1 MVGQLTGIFACVF
14 IFVTFH
20 MALIPEFL
28 RRELLLNFE
37 LTDVAPHAEIA
48 PPDHFPEVRLFTPN
62 SNAVW
67 LLTELNPETNVA
79 FGLCDLGTGNPELGY
94 VSLDELE
101 KLAGTGGIEIEV
113 DLLFDTKLTLSEH
126 AEKAKALGRIEV

>member
-1 MVGQLTGIFACVF
+1 
-14 IFVTFH
+14 

-28 RRELLLNFE
+28 LRELLLNFE
-37 LTDVAPHAEIA
+37 ITDVAPHAELA

-62 SNAVW
+62 SNSMW
-67 LLTELNPETNVA
+67 LLTELNPKTNVA
-79 FGLCDLGTGNPELGY
+79 FGLIDLGTGSPELGF

-101 KLAGTGGIEIEV
+101 KLAATSGMEIEV
-113 DLLFDTKLTLSEH
+113 DLHFDTKLTLSEH